1 MRGGTSAADSPYVMM
16 FRPLASLA
24 VRLFGPPRV
33 TIGGATYV
41 LHAPSRVLLIIA
53 FLALN
58 GGTASRRRVAFALW
72 PDTAEACALANLRRH
87 LALLEAALPGD
98 LPWIGK
104 DRVNLRWLGEDRA
117 DIDVLRYESLGA
129 QDVANLAVADLYIG
143 DLCDGVPDEWIAP
156 HRERLRDRQLALLE
170 RLVER
175 YRGEG
180 NLAAALAATQ
190 AALQIDPWREDV
202 VRERLSLRSELG
214 DRAGAAN
221 EYLRFRERLAA
232 EMGVEPLPET
242 EAAFASFAESKG
254 ALANMAAPE
263 GRPRD
268 NLPLP
273 LTTFYGRSDEMT
285 ALEHRLHSARLVT
298 IWGPGGLGKTRLA
311 VELALRTRDDFGGGV
326 RFANLAPVSKVEA
339 VPEAIATAIGLQQL
353 GGRDPVVAAANV
365 LGERRALVIIDNCE
379 HVLDAVASFCGSL
392 LERCPGVHVV
402 ATSRE
407 PLGMQGEFVF
417 DLRPLHLPVYE
428 SSLPANEILMLP
440 AVEIFMNRAALPMSQ
455 LSESTASYVLEIC
468 RHLDGMPLAI
478 ELAAAQAA
486 SMGVAELLRS
496 LEHRFDVLTSGNRA
510 ALPRQRTLYAT
521 IDWSFELLPATERDV
536 LVKLG
541 AFSGEFTAAA
551 AAAVCRA
558 GPSEPRA
565 LADALKALV
574 AKSLLHESFVGDE
587 RRFYLLETIRAFSVE
602 KLRANPQCADVY
614 RRHVEKYIDIAAE
627 AADSFWTGT
636 TRGWLRRIEA
646 EIVDVRAALHW
657 LFDEARDPKSAVRL
671 LNSLGSFW
679 LDSCRFIEAEAWN
692 ARALQAGESV
702 LGRSAFVK
710 LLIDANL
717 YLNRI
722 DRLALARERI
732 DEAMRVGAECDDAL
746 RCELLMM
753 YALTVNRQKDG
764 TVDDASVRREA
775 LVAARRAGDVRHE
788 AQILLHMGLRYR
800 TELFD
805 EDALRESLAIARFH
819 GFRWIAFRALH
830 ALSVG
835 AENGG
840 RPEAAQAYLL
850 DAVATYRDGGSRGRH
865 FASWMLLKY
874 AKLEIARARFSKAH
888 EALSEVFSI
897 AAALGNKV
905 PCCEPLGLAAEIAAM
920 CSQPE
925 AAAELYGAASAFA
938 GDQTDHG
945 LRDLFRAS
953 IAMRVA
959 SLCAPADLQQ
969 KFDCGRAFGIAD
981 AGRALSRIAVPVG
994 TGQHANGVPLRSYR
1008 PFAALTI

>member
-1 MRGGTSAADSPYVMM
+1 MQGTASVDRRYLGMPW
-16 FRPLASLA
+16 PQASLA

-33 TIGGATYV
+33 TFGGASFV
-41 LHAPSRVLLIIA
+41 LHAPSRALLIVA

-58 GGTASRRRVAFALW
+58 AGIASRRRIAFGLW
-72 PDTAEACALANLRRH
+72 PDTDEASALANLRRH
-87 LALLEAALPGD
+87 LALLESALPGD

-104 DRVNLRWLGEDRA
+104 DRLSLRWLGNDRA
-117 DIDVLRYESLGA
+117 EIDVLRYESRGSEH
-129 QDVANLAVADLYIG
+129 VADQAVADLYSG
-143 DLCDGVPDEWIAP
+143 DLCEGVSDEWLVP
-156 HRERLRDRQLALLE
+156 HRGRLRDRQLALLE
-170 RLVER
+170 RLVAR

-180 NLAAALAATQ
+180 NLSAALGATQ

-202 VRERLSLRSELG
+202 VRERLSLRFELG

-232 EMGVEPLPET
+232 ELGVEPLPET
-242 EAAFASFAESKG
+242 EASFAS
-254 ALANMAAPE
+254 LADPTDADAIVAAPDA
-263 GRPRD
+263 RPRD

-273 LTTFYGRSDEMT
+273 LTTFHGRSDEMA
-285 ALEHRLHSARLVT
+285 ALEDRLRRARLVT

-311 VELALRTRDDFGGGV
+311 IEFALRTRDEFGGEI
-326 RFANLAPVSKVEA
+326 RFANLASVSKAGA
-339 VPEAIATAIGLQQL
+339 VPEAVATAIGVQQL
-353 GGRDPVVAAANV
+353 GDRDPVTAAADV
-365 LGERRALVIIDNCE
+365 LGERRTLVIVDNCE
-379 HVLDAVASFCGSL
+379 HVLDSVASFCGRL
-392 LERCPGVHVV
+392 LERCPNVRVV

-407 PLGMQGEFVF
+407 PLGMQGEVVF
-417 DLRPLHLPVYE
+417 DLRPLHVPAHE
-428 SSLPANEILMLP
+428 SSFPVNEILMLP
-440 AVEIFMNRAALPMSQ
+440 AVEIFMNRAALPMWQ
-455 LSESTASYVLEIC
+455 LTDATVSYALEIC
-468 RHLDGMPLAI
+468 RHLDGLPLAI

-521 IDWSFELLPATERDV
+521 IDWSYELLPAAERDV
-536 LVKLG
+536 FVMLG
-541 AFSGEFTAAA
+541 AFAGEFTRAA

-558 GPSEPRA
+558 GSSEPRVI
-565 LADALKALV
+565 ADALNVLV
-574 AKSLLHESFVGDE
+574 AKSLLHESFVDDE
-587 RRFYLLETIRAFSVE
+587 RRYYLLETLRAFSVE
-602 KLRANPQCADVY
+602 KLRAHPQCADVY
-614 RRHVEKYIDIAAE
+614 RRHAEKYIDIAAGS
-627 AADSFWTGT
+627 ADSFWTGT

-646 EIVDVRAALHW
+646 EIVDVRSALHW
-657 LFDEARDPKSAVRL
+657 LFDVARDPQSAVRL
-671 LNSLGSFW
+671 LNSLGTFW
-679 LDSCRFIEAEAWN
+679 LDSCRFVEAEAWN
-692 ARALQAGESV
+692 ARAMQAGESA
-702 LGRSAFVK
+702 LGRNAFVK
-710 LLIDANL
+710 LLVDATL

-753 YALTVNRQKDG
+753 YALTVNRQKDVS
-764 TVDDASVRREA
+764 VDDAAVRREA

-805 EDALRESLAIARFH
+805 EDALHQSLEIARFH

-835 AENGG
+835 AENAG

-850 DAVATYRDGGSRGRH
+850 DAVATYREGGSRGRH

-874 AKLEIARARFSKAH
+874 AKLEIVRARFSKAH
-888 EALSEVFSI
+888 EAIREVFSI
-897 AAALGNKV
+897 AATLGDKV
-905 PCCEPLGLAAEIAAM
+905 ACCEPLELAAEIAAM

-938 GDQTDHG
+938 SDQGDHR
-945 LRDLFRAS
+945 LREPFRAS
-953 IAMRVA
+953 IATRLA
-959 SLCAPADLQQ
+959 NLQAPSDLARS
-969 KFDCGRAFGIAD
+969 FDRGRAFGIAD
-981 AGRALSRIAVPVG
+981 AGRALMRIVVPEAAG
-994 TGQHANGVPLRSYR
+994 HHTNGVSLRSYR